1 MTALCAIHWQGETWI
16 GNDRMVVYGGILI
29 PSERK
34 WTIHKNQWAIGLSG
48 ETSASQVLERNCEA
62 LLGGLNYPM
71 DVAPRLFAAFK
82 AAGFE
87 LSPAKNCA
95 SPDCGQY
102 MMLANPEGVWLISGD
117 FAVLKVKDFWAQ
129 GSGGD
134 IALGA
139 MEAAMEA
146 PGATPESV
154 IDLGLRAAGKWSV
167 YCGETNRKWKLE
179 YGNN

>member
-16 GNDRMVVYGGILI
+16 GNDLMAVYGSTPA

-34 WTIHKNQWAIGLSG
+34 WTIHKNRWAIGLSG
-48 ETSASQVLERNCEA
+48 ETSANQVIQRNCEA
-62 LLGGLNYPM
+62 LLGELKNPI
-71 DVAPRLFAAFK
+71 DIAPRLVAAFK

-87 LSPAKNCA
+87 LNPAKNCA
-95 SPDCGQY
+95 GPDCGQY
-102 MMLANPEGVWLISGD
+102 MLLASPEGVWIVSGD
-117 FAVLKVKDFWAQ
+117 FAVLKAKDFWAQ

-134 IALGA
+134 IAMGA
-139 MEAAMEA
+139 MEVAMQA

-167 YCGETNRKWKLE
+167 YCGETSKKWKLTH
-179 YGNN
+179 GNN